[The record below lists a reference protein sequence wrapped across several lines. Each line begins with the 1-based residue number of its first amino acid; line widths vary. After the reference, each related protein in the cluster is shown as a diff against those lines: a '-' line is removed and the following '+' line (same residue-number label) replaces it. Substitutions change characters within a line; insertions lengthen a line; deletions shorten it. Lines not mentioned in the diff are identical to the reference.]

1 MRRPFG
7 RSNVALALDPF
18 DLERGQL
25 ATYKVDGN
33 QILKTVDG
41 TNWRVIF
48 RYGDAARL
56 QQIAAL
62 LNESALGNCDW
73 LRKELRGEPTVVSS
87 CDDCPLFERKGP
99 SCQHPTVAG
108 RAIAYVA
115 TQRPDWCPLDD
126 RPLYLKTRP
135 N

>member
-1 MRRPFG
+1 M
-7 RSNVALALDPF
+7 DPY

-25 ATYKVDGN
+25 ATYKVEGN
-33 QILKTVDG
+33 EILKTVDG

-62 LNESALGNCDW
+62 LNDSALGNSDW

-87 CDDCPLFERKGP
+87 CDDCPLYERKG
-99 SCQHPTVAG
+99 SNCQHPTVVG
-108 RAIAYVA
+108 RAVAYVA
-115 TQRPDWCPLDD
+115 TQRPDWCPLSD
-126 RPLYLKTRP
+126 RPLYLKTRA

>member
-1 MRRPFG
+1 
-7 RSNVALALDPF
+7 LDPF

-62 LNESALGNCDW
+62 LNE
-73 LRKELRGEPTVVSS
+73 
-87 CDDCPLFERKGP
+87 
-99 SCQHPTVAG
+99 
-108 RAIAYVA
+108 
-115 TQRPDWCPLDD
+115 
-126 RPLYLKTRP
+126 
-135 N
+135 